1 MDFLSNTFLLHH
13 QELHWKK
20 KTFIRLLWWEI
31 CIPIFLRGERKK
43 EKDVAIIRVFHRR
56 IFQGHT
62 SLMVSLNACINQ
74 GKRRFHIYSSGQ
86 ILERENSGLVFFLF
100 TQHCTAQKPL
110 WQDEHISQWA
120 QGFTRKVNQRLWLFF
135 FLRKNNYWLDFFLSF
150 CRKPKKQQPVLENQG
165 QEREKQSEN
174 RAICSN
180 WIQDQQRLLKSRL
193 GVSTRSHFFH
203 NKY

>member
-86 ILERENSGLVFFLF
+86 ILERENSGLVLLLSFHCSKTTVARWTHFSMSARIYKKSQSAPLIIFLSEKKQLLARFFSFFLPE
-100 TQHCTAQKPL
+100 TQEAAACA
-110 WQDEHISQWA
+110 
-120 QGFTRKVNQRLWLFF
+120 
-135 FLRKNNYWLDFFLSF
+135 
-150 CRKPKKQQPVLENQG
+150 RKPRTG
-165 QEREKQSEN
+165 ERKTKWKQSN
-174 RAICSN
+174 
-180 WIQDQQRLLKSRL
+180 LLKLNS
-193 GVSTRSHFFH
+193 GPAEIAKV
-203 NKY
+203 